1 MNVTQI
7 INREKERHEQAA
19 KWDAWFM
26 GLAKYISTASKD
38 PSTKVGAVIVDRE
51 RRIVSTG
58 YNGFA
63 RGVIDSPERLN
74 DRETKYKLIVHGERN
89 AIIFARQDLRD
100 CVLYTY
106 PFMPCAPC
114 AGMVIQAGI
123 TEVVAPRND
132 NPRWQ
137 ADFAL
142 TQDMFRE
149 AGVALRLLEPEAA
162 L

>member
-1 MNVTQI
+1 
-7 INREKERHEQAA
+7 
-19 KWDAWFM
+19 M
-26 GLAKYISTASKD
+26 GLAKYHSTASKD
-38 PSTKVGAVIVDRE
+38 PSTKVGAIIVDCD

-58 YNGFA
+58 YNGFP
-63 RGVIDSPERLN
+63 RGVQDTTERLN
-74 DRETKYKLIVHGERN
+74 DRETKYKLIVHAERN
-89 AIIFARQDLRD
+89 AIIFARQDLRG

-123 TEVVAPRND
+123 VEVVAPRND

-137 ADFAL
+137 ADFKL

-149 AGVALRLLEPEAA
+149 ASVKLRLLEPETS
-162 L
+162 